1 MPEFTNRLYSNFNQ
15 SGSGNEGSTSFS
27 NPMYSNKSE
36 DTAALVVGGSKSSS
50 MKLNPSNNLL
60 SSKSMRGWKPG
71 ASKKQKSS
79 NNLLSSNKKT
89 PIKSS
94 DILKNENFL
103 SNPADVSFYF
113 AMLSAEKNVKSSSTQ
128 KTPGAGTSNNSLMG
142 SLANKLRKT
151 KLSSPSYKK

>member
-15 SGSGNEGSTSFS
+15 SESRSKGSTSFS
-27 NPMYSNKSE
+27 NPMYSDKSE
-36 DTAALVVGGSKSSS
+36 DAVGLLGGSKSSS
-50 MKLNPSNNLL
+50 MKLNRSNNLL
-60 SSKSMRGWKPG
+60 SSKSMRGSKP
-71 ASKKQKSS
+71 SKKQKSS

-151 KLSSPSYKK
+151 KLSSPSHKK

>member
-15 SGSGNEGSTSFS
+15 SESMIEGSTSFS

-36 DTAALVVGGSKSSS
+36 HASALVGGGSKSSS
-50 MKLNPSNNLL
+50 MKLNRSNNLL
-60 SSKSMRGWKPG
+60 SSKSMRGSKP
-71 ASKKQKSS
+71 SKKQKSS

-142 SLANKLRKT
+142 SLANKFRKT